1 MTHGKTRYFRRAGAG
16 LRRFRREDGAV
27 SVDAV
32 LWVPF
37 FVICLTMV
45 ADAALIF
52 FGQARALQVAQD
64 ANRALSVGTLESTD
78 EAQTYISNA
87 LASMSP
93 NATSQTISDD
103 GIVTTVVSLPAS
115 DLAAVGFF
123 TSLTSFQMQVVAQMV
138 QEF

>member
-1 MTHGKTRYFRRAGAG
+1 MAHHPHKITRRIGTG

-27 SVDAV
+27 TVEAV

-52 FGQARALQVAQD
+52 YGQARALQVAQD
-64 ANRALSVGTLESTD
+64 ANRALSVGTLTSPAD
-78 EAQTYISNA
+78 AQNYVTTA
-87 LASMSP
+87 LATMSP
-93 NATSQTISDD
+93 NASAQTVSND
-103 GIVTTVVSLPAS
+103 GILTTVVSLPAS

>member
-1 MTHGKTRYFRRAGAG
+1 MAHHQRGIARSLGAG

-27 SVDAV
+27 TVEAV

-37 FVICLTMV
+37 FVICMTMI

-64 ANRALSVGTLESTD
+64 ANRALSVGTLASPD
-78 EAQTYISNA
+78 EAQTYIQDT
-87 LASMSP
+87 LAKMSP
-93 NATSQTISDD
+93 NASAQTVSTD
-103 GIVTTVVSLPAS
+103 GILTTVVSLPAS